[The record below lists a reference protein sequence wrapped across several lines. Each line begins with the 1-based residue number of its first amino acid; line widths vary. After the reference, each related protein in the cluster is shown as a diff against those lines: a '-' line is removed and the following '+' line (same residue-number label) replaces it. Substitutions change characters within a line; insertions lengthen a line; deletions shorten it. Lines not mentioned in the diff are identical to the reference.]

1 MKRLCLTIC
10 LFALV
15 SCGVSTALADNWQV
29 VYQTDFSSDPGWITN
44 NPSHYYWD
52 SGLGAYYQREID
64 GTEEYAYKL
73 LPGLQQGCRW
83 RLEYDILP
91 KGFDWAGDARL
102 SFADADMDVTANPP
116 TPSYIAINFP
126 RVSGGYTAIVEW
138 CDSEGNQGGAEMWEF
153 HFQLR
158 IWYSVLVD
166 WNPDNSELYVGI
178 TERGNPTILAE
189 RTFDVPSSFSG
200 IDRLAMST
208 IGDDYAPGATG
219 ISYIDNIIV
228 SQQAPIQVH
237 IDIKPGS
244 CPNPL
249 NVKNEEVLPVAILGT
264 EDFDVLDIDVASIR
278 LEGISPIR
286 SRYEDAAT
294 PFEGEICECHE
305 LGADGYLDLTLKFTT
320 QEIVDAIGD
329 VNDGDEVILT
339 ISGKLSDGSDFAGAD
354 CVVIIKKGD

>member
-15 SCGVSTALADNWQV
+15 SCGVSTAVADNWQV
-29 VYQTDFSSDPGWITN
+29 VYQTDFSSYPGWITN

-91 KGFDWAGDARL
+91 VGFSWAGDARL
-102 SFADADMDVTANPP
+102 GFMDEDMMLWSPASMNLNFARIDQGLV
-116 TPSYIAINFP
+116 
-126 RVSGGYTAIVEW
+126 VSLEGR
-138 CDSEGNQGGAEMWEF
+138 DSQGKHCGKQFFENRFE
-153 HFQLR
+153 LSV
-158 IWYSVLVD
+158 WYHALLD
-166 WNPDNSELYVGI
+166 WNPETGDIYVCV
-178 TERGNPTILAE
+178 TIKDTGEILVE
-189 RTFDVPSSFSG
+189 GTVNMQQGSFNG

-237 IDIKPGS
+237 IDIKPQS

-249 NVKNEEVLPVAILGT
+249 NVKNKGLLPVAILGT

-286 SRYEDAAT
+286 SGYEDVAT

-305 LGADGYLDLTLKFTT
+305 LGADGYLDLTLKFKI
-320 QEIVDAIGD
+320 QDIVDVLGE
-329 VNDGDEVILT
+329 VNDGDEVILS
-339 ISGKLSDGSDFAGAD
+339 IIGKLSDGSDFAGAD
-354 CVVIIKKGD
+354 CVVITKKGSNKE